1 MTGKRTAL
9 IAGGVAAGAI
19 AAGAVGRTVLRR
31 RTEHELE
38 APLWDLPPDD
48 LGPVRSF
55 DGTQLAVRAAGDPSA
70 PLLLFVHGFS
80 LDMTTWREQWVDLS
94 ADHRCVLMD
103 LRGHGTSEQPADG
116 DLSVRSMGRDIAA
129 VLEAVAPDR
138 RVVIVGHSMGA
149 IATLAMA
156 EVRPDL
162 MATSVAGVVLV
173 GTSASELVRGA
184 MGSITDI
191 IRPRLGSLRSAAER
205 VDRLRKAVLASPTD
219 LRGAVVRLTQFG
231 PDAPRHVVEHVVH
244 LAERASSEVWTDGLA
259 GLARDRSPARLAAY
273 PHARARGGGGA
284 RSRDAPLERR
294 RARRRAP
301 RRPVRGARRRGPHR
315 DDGATGRARSGDP
328 CVRPSRARRWS
339 RPAASAATS
348 LEGAWRPMTR
358 SLAEAAAEAAGC
370 TRCRLAEGRTQVV
383 FGAGDPDA
391 DLMFIGEGPG
401 FHEDKQGEPF
411 VGAAGQLLNRVLGEI
426 GLTREQVYI
435 GNIVKC
441 RPPGNRDPRPDEI
454 EACTPWLVEQVSLIQ
469 PRVVVTLGNF
479 ATKFVLNT
487 ETGITRLRGQ
497 VHDWHGRTVIPTFHP
512 AAILHG
518 GGEKSRQFQLLLED
532 FRLVR
537 STLDSAAV
545 PDPDRTVAA
554 VDATAPPPGVI
565 ALPDSE
571 TRAVDDDQLEL
582 F

>member
-1 MTGKRTAL
+1 
-9 IAGGVAAGAI
+9 
-19 AAGAVGRTVLRR
+19 VLRR

-94 ADHRCVLMD
+94 VDHRCVLMD
-103 LRGHGTSEQPADG
+103 QRGHGSSEQPADG

-149 IATLAMA
+149 IATLALA

-244 LAERASSEVWTDGLA
+244 LAERASSELWTDGLA
-259 GLARDRSPARLAAY
+259 GLLETDLRHVLPRIRMPALVVVGEHDRVTPPSSAVELAAAL
-273 PHARARGGGGA
+273 PDGRFVVLDGAGHIAMMERPVELDREIRAFARAVLAGGH
-284 RSRDAPLERR
+284 APRPR
-294 RARRRAP
+294 RRRAP
-301 RRPVRGARRRGPHR
+301 KGRGGP
-315 DDGATGRARSGDP
+315 
-328 CVRPSRARRWS
+328 
-339 RPAASAATS
+339 
-348 LEGAWRPMTR
+348 
-358 SLAEAAAEAAGC
+358 
-370 TRCRLAEGRTQVV
+370 
-383 FGAGDPDA
+383 
-391 DLMFIGEGPG
+391 
-401 FHEDKQGEPF
+401 
-411 VGAAGQLLNRVLGEI
+411 
-426 GLTREQVYI
+426 
-435 GNIVKC
+435 
-441 RPPGNRDPRPDEI
+441 
-454 EACTPWLVEQVSLIQ
+454 
-469 PRVVVTLGNF
+469 
-479 ATKFVLNT
+479 
-487 ETGITRLRGQ
+487 
-497 VHDWHGRTVIPTFHP
+497 
-512 AAILHG
+512 
-518 GGEKSRQFQLLLED
+518 
-532 FRLVR
+532 
-537 STLDSAAV
+537 
-545 PDPDRTVAA
+545 
-554 VDATAPPPGVI
+554 
-565 ALPDSE
+565 
-571 TRAVDDDQLEL
+571 
-582 F
+582 